1 MLASSSHSTWM
12 GSCLV
17 NPSRARENAS
27 EMSST
32 QVCCCIY
39 MLILKYIVNVEA
51 NIVDLDQAASVRA
64 ARSGSPMFNQM
75 VRVYT
80 M

>member
-1 MLASSSHSTWM
+1 M

-17 NPSRARENAS
+17 YPSRARENAS
-27 EMSST
+27 EMSSS
-32 QVCCCIY
+32 QVCGCIY

-51 NIVDLDQAASVRA
+51 NIVDLDQSASVRA

-75 VRVYT
+75 ASV
-80 M
+80 